1 MKTLLAIAWIAA
13 GLGLLAA
20 AISYPVESSY
30 ASRAKLVQRVRTDA
44 ADALF
49 GGEATPVGSPQ
60 KLIIDD
66 PKAFTGK
73 KSAGG
78 AALVDEAYLEKNGIY
93 PLQLQTVS
101 YVAGLV
107 RLAGASVGVVGVL
120 AAIVVGRR
128 ARSRRLAVA

>member
-30 ASRAKLVQRVRTDA
+30 ASRAKLVQRVRADA

-60 KLIIDD
+60 RLIIDD

-73 KSAGG
+73 TSEGG
-78 AALVDEAYLEKNGIY
+78 ALEVDEGYLEKNGIY
-93 PLQLQTVS
+93 PLQMQTVS

-107 RLAGASVGVVGVL
+107 RLAGVVLAVVGVL
-120 AAIVVGRR
+120 AAVLVGRR

>member
-1 MKTLLAIAWIAA
+1 MKTLLVIAWIAA

-20 AISYPVESSY
+20 AISYPVESNY
-30 ASRAKLVQRVRTDA
+30 AARAKLVQRVRSDA

-49 GGEATPVGSPQ
+49 GGEPTPVGSPQ

-66 PKAFTGK
+66 AKAFTGK
-73 KSAGG
+73 STSGG
-78 AALVDEAYLEKNGIY
+78 AAMVDEGYLEKHAIY

-107 RLAGASVGVVGVL
+107 RLAGLGLAMAGVL
-120 AAIVVGRR
+120 VGALVGRR
-128 ARSRRLAVA
+128 ARSRRLSVA